1 MIIFLFSPYKI
12 SQNLAHLEGTFHE
25 KLKSHRLFRPFD
37 NRFYEEINI
46 NHTLS
51 WFSQASYMGKKK
63 KTRQYW
69 GSSKVMFKKIL
80 QNFVKS
86 SLKFCLISDF
96 SPQLITCMFSQKTGS
111 DISCKLSPVET
122 ICMKYQNLLSG
133 KSKKK
138 NISVHVCCLLKILSR
153 MLSVK
158 WVTHALSVN
167 MNTCMK
173 SRAPYNYQPEQLW
186 HQ

>member
-1 MIIFLFSPYKI
+1 
-12 SQNLAHLEGTFHE
+12 
-25 KLKSHRLFRPFD
+25 
-37 NRFYEEINI
+37 
-46 NHTLS
+46 
-51 WFSQASYMGKKK
+51 
-63 KTRQYW
+63 
-69 GSSKVMFKKIL
+69 MFKKIL

-138 NISVHVCCLLKILSR
+138 KYFSTG
-153 MLSVK
+153 MLSAK
-158 WVTHALSVN
+158 NFIQNAK
-167 MNTCMK
+167 C
-173 SRAPYNYQPEQLW
+173 
-186 HQ
+186 